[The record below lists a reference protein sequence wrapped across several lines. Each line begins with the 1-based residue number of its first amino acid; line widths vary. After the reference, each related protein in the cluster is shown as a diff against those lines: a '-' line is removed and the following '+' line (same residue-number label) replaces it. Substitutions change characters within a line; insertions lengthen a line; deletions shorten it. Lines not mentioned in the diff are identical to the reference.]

1 MSERPNILLIISDQM
16 IAALTGAYGHP
27 VVKTAALERLCAEGI
42 RFDAAYTPYPL
53 CAPARACLMSGRY
66 ASVNGCIDNGAPL
79 REDLPTFAHYLTNA
93 GYDTVLSGKMHFVGA
108 DQLHGFNRRLTTD
121 IYPPDFGWVKPEWVR
136 MKETRGEGY
145 EEIMAERKSY
155 NAASYTGD
163 AVHVDE
169 WNSALSYDEETHFRA
184 LEYLHAKGVQS
195 GPGKEQ
201 PFLLCASYHHPHE
214 VFWPPREYWDLYEGE
229 EIAIPEFPEDLAD
242 SYSIMDKWL
251 NAYHGIKRYDLRD
264 PDGLYKLRRAYYGL
278 VSYMDRKVGELLDAL
293 TENGLDAN
301 TVVIFI
307 SDHGDM
313 LCEKEMV
320 QKRVFYEWS
329 SRVPFIAR
337 FPDGRSA
344 GWQCGQPVSLL
355 DLLPT
360 MCELA
365 GVRDLLDCDGQ
376 SLMGLVDGSDREEEG
391 EVMAEMHEVVGTP
404 CFMIRRGKYKYVHIH
419 DHEGQLFDLE
429 ADPGE
434 WNNLAGRPEC
444 AQVEAELRARIL
456 ATFDPEAIG
465 EAARE
470 SLQRRDVIRKAMQA
484 NGTSWDHQPQF
495 DGRKNSLAQYLPAR
509 GNSRG

>member
-1 MSERPNILLIISDQM
+1 M
-16 IAALTGAYGHP
+16 
-27 VVKTAALERLCAEGI
+27 
-42 RFDAAYTPYPL
+42 
-53 CAPARACLMSGRY
+53 
-66 ASVNGCIDNGAPL
+66 
-79 REDLPTFAHYLTNA
+79 
-93 GYDTVLSGKMHFVGA
+93 
-108 DQLHGFNRRLTTD
+108 
-121 IYPPDFGWVKPEWVR
+121 
-136 MKETRGEGY
+136 
-145 EEIMAERKSY
+145 
-155 NAASYTGD
+155 
-163 AVHVDE
+163 
-169 WNSALSYDEETHFRA
+169 
-184 LEYLHAKGVQS
+184 
-195 GPGKEQ
+195 
-201 PFLLCASYHHPHE
+201 
-214 VFWPPREYWDLYEGE
+214 FWPPREYWDLYEGE

-264 PDGLYKLRRAYYGL
+264 PDGLYRLRRAYYGL

-429 ADPGE
+429 VDPGE